1 MAAADPPDAS
11 GNKRPT
17 RRELYPTPPTPPRAK
32 PAPTP
37 VSPSPMRGGVKQRWA
52 EAATVEK
59 LSDEVHV
66 VKRLVKD
73 QGVHLFGEVEGM
85 KQQMGAMFEMMEK
98 VLGKMGNLGVGV
110 APSKP
115 AGSPFVSG

>member
-1 MAAADPPDAS
+1 
-11 GNKRPT
+11 
-17 RRELYPTPPTPPRAK
+17 
-32 PAPTP
+32 
-37 VSPSPMRGGVKQRWA
+37 
-52 EAATVEK
+52 
-59 LSDEVHV
+59 
-66 VKRLVKD
+66 LVKD

>member
-1 MAAADPPDAS
+1 MCIRDRP
-11 GNKRPT
+11 PT

-32 PAPTP
+32 PPPTP
-37 VSPSPMRGGVKQRWA
+37 PRSPARGTGSEARRWA
-52 EAATVEK
+52 EASTVEK

-85 KQQMGAMFEMMEK
+85 KQQMGAMFEMMER
-98 VLGKMGNLGVGV
+98 VLGKIGDVGGGSV
-110 APSKP
+110 AAKAP
-115 AGSPFVSG
+115 GSPFVSG